1 MFFRKFICCNHD
13 QTAEKV
19 QTMDMITTN
28 PVTVKSLSTLT
39 SKQPTKDNTTDNK
52 YKFCN
57 TARNQKTDVSIND
70 LSLISIQSNHTNNS
84 LFSIVNKLPFSPK
97 QNEVNSNQCVND
109 TPTFKVP
116 TFKKRDTIDLNYN
129 KNIPLKKTKSKQRN
143 SCFSPNFASSSHNN
157 NNNNISNSV
166 KSFGFSYCE
175 EHQ

>member
-1 MFFRKFICCNHD
+1 MFFRNFICCNHD
-13 QTAEKV
+13 KTAEQV
-19 QTMDMITTN
+19 QTMDMISTK
-28 PVTVKSLSTLT
+28 PVTMKSLSLST
-39 SKQPTKDNTTDNK
+39 SKQPTKDNINSDNK

-57 TARNQKTDVSIND
+57 TARNQKTDALIND

-84 LFSIVNKLPFSPK
+84 LFSIVNKLPISPK
-97 QNEVNSNQCVND
+97 QNETNSNQYVND

-116 TFKKRDTIDLNYN
+116 TSKKGNTSDYN
-129 KNIPLKKTKSKQRN
+129 KSVTLKQTKTKQRN
-143 SCFSPNFASSSHNN
+143 SCFSPNFNTN

>member
-13 QTAEKV
+13 KTADQV
-19 QTMDMITTN
+19 QTMDMISTN
-28 PVTVKSLSTLT
+28 PVTVKSLSTST
-39 SKQPTKDNTTDNK
+39 SKQPTKDTNNDNK

-57 TARNQKTDVSIND
+57 TARNPKPNISIND

-84 LFSIVNKLPFSPK
+84 LFSIVNKLPFTPK
-97 QNEVNSNQCVND
+97 QNEMNSNQCVND

-116 TFKKRDTIDLNYN
+116 TFKKRETIDTNYS
-129 KNIPLKKTKSKQRN
+129 KNIPLKQTKSKQKN
-143 SCFSPNFASSSHNN
+143 SCFSPNFVSSN

-175 EHQ
+175 EQQ